1 MPTKSGKEKR
11 MYDMFKKEAELK
23 TLVSSETGV
32 KKKVIKFRG
41 VTYPTGSYYS
51 LFDSIKDKLYEESY

>member
-1 MPTKSGKEKR
+1 MPTKSGKEKKMLER
-11 MYDMFKKEAELK
+11 FKKEAEMK
-23 TLVSSETGV
+23 TLVSSETGI

>member
-23 TLVSSETGV
+23 TGV

-41 VTYPTGSYYS
+41 ITYQTGSYYS